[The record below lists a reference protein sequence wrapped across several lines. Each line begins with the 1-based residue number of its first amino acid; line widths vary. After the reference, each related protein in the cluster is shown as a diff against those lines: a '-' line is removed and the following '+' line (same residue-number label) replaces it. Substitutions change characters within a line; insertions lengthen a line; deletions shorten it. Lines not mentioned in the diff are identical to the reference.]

1 MKKNYMTTDV
11 IKTAVDCTSIG
22 ATIAVLMNYLPVAT
36 AILTFLWTVLRLYET
51 KAVQDLISRW
61 RK

>member
-1 MKKNYMTTDV
+1 MTTDV

-36 AILTFLWTVLRLYET
+36 AVLTLLWTVLRLYET
-51 KAVQDLISRW
+51 KTVQDLIARF
-61 RK
+61 KKAPE